1 MSAILKDMSRSV
13 FKKGYISVKIDI
25 LEKNIE
31 KVLILMW
38 EKAIDHENVHTCYNI
53 SSDVQ
58 HDSVITF
65 ERIKQLACMGHSP

>member
-31 KVLILMW
+31 KVLILM
-38 EKAIDHENVHTCYNI
+38 
-53 SSDVQ
+53 
-58 HDSVITF
+58 
-65 ERIKQLACMGHSP
+65 